1 MSGAAARSRLPA
13 VKYSQTQ
20 LGGVVVQGAFQPGGL
35 DLLTPTLRLQPGVLR
50 DAINFECAQ
59 QGGYR
64 RIDGY
69 ERYDGR
75 FSPSNASFTLVQIEA
90 TTSTGDFNAD
100 FSADFDIAGFAGI
113 VPPVGSTVIQDVTNA
128 TGVVI
133 AVETGP
139 PAYMVLTQ
147 VTGSFDEIHAIR
159 ASPGGELIGQA
170 VPLTVRLSLKQAAIY
185 KALAADSYRALIH
198 QVPGSG
204 PVRGVVG
211 MVFDGVDQVFAFR
224 DNVGATACGLWK
236 ATPGGWT
243 AVPFGGLVSFT
254 AGSGGAPPPEG
265 AILTQGG
272 VTATI
277 QRVMWQSGSWA
288 GSAVGDFV
296 IVGATGAFLAGAATV
311 AGGYTVTLTGP
322 QAPIA
327 PLPGG
332 RYEFAKANFAGQVA
346 TRRIYGADGVNP
358 AFEFDGVTYAPIRTG
373 AVPDQPSHIT
383 YHKNYLFLA
392 QGSSIMFC
400 AAGLPF
406 RWSAVDGG
414 GEIATGDVVNG
425 MITLPGDQTS
435 AALAVLLRGSFSVLY
450 GTDPTTFNFV
460 GFSTGVGAQKYS
472 IQNMFDL
479 FILDDL
485 GVIALKTSLNYG
497 NFEPAT
503 LTKNILPFIQR
514 QRGHLLASS
523 VNREKSQYRLYFNDG
538 YALYVS
544 VLNQEYLGAT
554 LVRYAHPIFCTDT
567 TNQTSQIEATYAGG
581 VDGYVYH
588 LDVGTSLD
596 GADLEA
602 YFTTAWDSVRA
613 PRVLKRFRAVSIEFQ
628 GEGYAEARFGYQLG
642 YNSAQIAQL
651 PDVATVLNLTSIAA
665 WDTFIW
671 EQFVWDGATLLP
683 SELDMTGVAENLRF
697 QIASGTNYMEPYT
710 VNSFIYHYSL
720 RRGMRV

>member
-1 MSGAAARSRLPA
+1 
-13 VKYSQTQ
+13 
-20 LGGVVVQGAFQPGGL
+20 
-35 DLLTPTLRLQPGVLR
+35 
-50 DAINFECAQ
+50 
-59 QGGYR
+59 
-64 RIDGY
+64 
-69 ERYDGR
+69 
-75 FSPSNASFTLVQIEA
+75 
-90 TTSTGDFNAD
+90 
-100 FSADFDIAGFAGI
+100 
-113 VPPVGSTVIQDVTNA
+113 
-128 TGVVI
+128 
-133 AVETGP
+133 
-139 PAYMVLTQ
+139 
-147 VTGSFDEIHAIR
+147 
-159 ASPGGELIGQA
+159 
-170 VPLTVRLSLKQAAIY
+170 
-185 KALAADSYRALIH
+185 
-198 QVPGSG
+198 
-204 PVRGVVG
+204 
-211 MVFDGVDQVFAFR
+211 
-224 DNVGATACGLWK
+224 
-236 ATPGGWT
+236 
-243 AVPFGGLVSFT
+243 
-254 AGSGGAPPPEG
+254 
-265 AILTQGG
+265 
-272 VTATI
+272 
-277 QRVMWQSGSWA
+277 
-288 GSAVGDFV
+288 
-296 IVGATGAFLAGAATV
+296 
-311 AGGYTVTLTGP
+311 
-322 QAPIA
+322 
-327 PLPGG
+327 
-332 RYEFAKANFAGQVA
+332 
-346 TRRIYGADGVNP
+346 
-358 AFEFDGVTYAPIRTG
+358 
-373 AVPDQPSHIT
+373 VPDQPSHIT